1 MTKSEIYKAS
11 LDKAKQTINKKK
23 LFSLA
28 FVLWQCILLLYP
40 INGSAQNTKEE
51 KYQLTLKEAVQF
63 AKSQN
68 KWVKAA
74 YIEETAAV
82 EDRKDV
88 YKNTLPVINVG
99 GSYQRFSDLTL
110 FTDGLSHA
118 ETGPRKP
125 SPNSAALGVDVLF
138 NIYGGGRQ
146 RALQKEQV
154 SRLKLAKL
162 NALDLSGNIAFQT
175 ASEYLDLVRLNELQ
189 KFILDQLKR
198 AQARLNSINSLYKN
212 QKVTKSDVLRSQVAL
227 SNVELSLQQNQ
238 NDLAITNQKLSV
250 LINIPDSVFIIPIDS
265 AGILKPD
272 INSLLP
278 LVENTEVS
286 SLSVQKAA
294 ESIEVQRAKVKAI
307 QSNNLPT
314 LGFYG
319 GYGLNY
325 PNYLFFPPVDQ
336 AYAVGFVGLKL
347 QYNISSLYQNKS
359 KLVAGKLRVK
369 ELEIQR
375 EAYADNVRAE
385 IKSYYVK
392 YSEALNRISV
402 NEEAVEQARVNYGI
416 VNSRYLNQLSL
427 LTDLLDA
434 DNLYQE
440 SRLNLVK
447 AQTDALILYYHIL
460 YTSGNL

>member
-1 MTKSEIYKAS
+1 MTKSKIYKAE
-11 LDKAKQTINKKK
+11 QTINKKK

-28 FVLWQCILLLYP
+28 FVLWQSILLLYP

-51 KYQLTLKEAVQF
+51 KYQLTLKEAVQL

-74 YIEETAAV
+74 HIEETAAI

-88 YKNTLPVINVG
+88 DKNALPVINIG

-110 FTDGLSHA
+110 FTDGLSHS

-146 RALQKEQV
+146 RALQKEQT

-294 ESIEVQRAKVKAI
+294 ENIEVQRAKVKAI

-325 PNYLFFPPVDQ
+325 PNYLFFPPVNQ
-336 AYAVGFVGLKL
+336 AYSVGFVGLKL

-359 KLVAGKLRVK
+359 KLAAGKLRVK

-447 AQTDALILYYHIL
+447 AQTDTLVLYYHIL